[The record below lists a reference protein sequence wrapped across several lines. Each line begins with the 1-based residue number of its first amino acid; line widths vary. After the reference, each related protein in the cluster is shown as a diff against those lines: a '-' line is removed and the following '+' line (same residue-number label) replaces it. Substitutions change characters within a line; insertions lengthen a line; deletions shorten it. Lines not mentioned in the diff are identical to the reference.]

1 MIPYS
6 HVEVRK
12 LNKNTYSIKTDVK
25 KLTVSEAVD
34 KIYGTGASVRDRLSI
49 NPRIVSAAMRLH

>member
-25 KLTVSEAVD
+25 KLTVSEAID
-34 KIYGTGASVRDRLSI
+34 KIHSTGATVRDHLSI
-49 NPRIVSAAMRLH
+49 NPRVVSAMMRLH